1 MNMKM
6 IKYVFFAITITLI
19 LTGLGLATTEQ
30 ITEIRTCG
38 ELQAIEGN
46 LKGNYVVMNN
56 IDCEG
61 YNFEPIGDRNNPFQG
76 TIHGRYNKVL
86 NLNITRDKGNLGL
99 FSHIGKNGEVINL
112 DLVRM
117 NVKSSSSDVGGLAGE
132 NRGLIKGSQVVFSTI
147 KGNSFVGGLVGYMG
161 PGGEIVNS
169 VALSTDV
176 YGSSAVGGLV
186 GLNLDGVIN
195 SSRAGV
201 SHWSPST
208 LESSFYG
215 AGGLVG
221 INDDGSKIINSY
233 ANVDVY
239 GPEEVGGLVGR
250 QASYTSKG
258 TVIEN
263 SYSMGPVSGEDE
275 ETVGGL
281 LGYETGD
288 NSQCYGNF
296 WDLDTSNQQNSRCGT
311 GKPTEDMKRKSTFTN
326 AGWDF
331 ENVWEMREDGYP
343 QLRMKD
349 PILEPVEISTCKEL
363 QNIGPSGTYKLSN
376 DIDCSNIDNFEPI
389 IANTGG
395 KFSFNGQGHTI
406 KNVNINRPEEDYVG
420 LFGHLKYNVLVEN
433 VGVEDVNIEGKNYV
447 GGLIGRQSYQAVVK
461 DAYATGTVEGN
472 KDVGGLVGH
481 KYDDLTSSWAD
492 ANVKGNENVGSV
504 VGRDRKGK
512 SDYFRESTK
521 LTLDIQGQGEI
532 ETDPHYNYYRKNE
545 EITLTAEADENWYF
559 KEWTG
564 DHEGTDEE
572 VTIKM
577 DQDKEITAHFTEEEP
592 SEYYELTVNI
602 EGEGS
607 VEIDPDQEE
616 YEEGEEVE
624 LKAIPDENWYFKE
637 WTGDYEGTD
646 EEVTIT
652 MDNDKTITAHFT
664 EEEPPEYYELTVN
677 VEGEGEVLIDPD
689 QEEYEEGESVL
700 LIAIPDE
707 GHKFE
712 KWTGDAT
719 GTQKETTI
727 IMDDDKTVT
736 AHFTDDEEP
745 PKDDFF
751 RIEIISPK
759 DGAEFEE
766 NEEIELHYFV
776 ENTGDEKGS
785 QYIQFRV
792 NEDLEDIRYVT
803 LEPGEVRHGIF
814 NWSTDKPGEYELEVK
829 SKNHRDRIDV
839 QVGEIPELKAEL
851 ISPEDGAKDIGREVD
866 LKVNITHS
874 EDDPINVTFVDRN
887 ENKRMKTYENVEN
900 GSTVTHE
907 WKNLEEN
914 KTYRWYVI
922 LESEDESTSSR
933 IWRFTTKEKFPS
945 RRISVSAGGDVK
957 TTVNTPVELR
967 GTASSHRSRI
977 TKYRWDF
984 NGDGEWNYE
993 STETGITEAIY
1004 EEPGTYRAKF
1014 EATDENNHTNYDTTT
1029 VRVREEIYFVP
1040 RETVREA
1047 LNPIQE
1053 AGVRIT
1059 PIYEYD
1065 PHENTTKITYN
1076 IREMENEEK
1085 YIRIKMD
1092 IPTKVASTVEELRIR
1107 PRPDEEET
1115 KNLISWETSLAP
1127 LERTE
1132 IEMQKEGYIPKQH
1145 IEEIKLNIREIEEP
1159 EEPEDPEEPTT
1170 IAGLVIGAFASP
1182 AAGAIVLIAII
1193 ILSLGY
1199 YKREDI
1205 KERLDRNLNR

>member
-1 MNMKM
+1 MKI

-61 YNFEPIGDRNNPFQG
+61 YNFEPIGDKNNPFQG
-76 TIHGRYNKVL
+76 TIHGGYNKVL
-86 NLNITRDKGNLGL
+86 DLNITRDESNLGL
-99 FSHIGKNGEVINL
+99 FSHIGRDGEVINL
-112 DLVRM
+112 DLVYM
-117 NVKSSSSDVGGLAGE
+117 NVESSSADVGGLAGE
-132 NRGLIKGSQVVFSTI
+132 NRGLIRGSKVVFSTI

-288 NSQCYGNF
+288 NSKCYGNF
-296 WDLDTSNQQNSRCGT
+296 WDLDTSNQQDSRCGT

-343 QLRMKD
+343 RLRMKD
-349 PILEPVEISTCKEL
+349 PILEPVEISTCEEL
-363 QNIGPSGTYKLSN
+363 QNIGPSGTYELSN
-376 DIDCSNIDNFEPI
+376 DVDCSNIDNFEPI

-395 KFSFNGQGHTI
+395 KFSFDGQGHTI

-433 VGVEDVNIEGKNYV
+433 VGVENVNIEGKNYV
-447 GGLIGRQSYQAVVK
+447 GGLVGRQSYQAVVK

-504 VGRDRKGK
+504 IGRDRKGE

-564 DHEGTDEE
+564 DYEGTEE
-572 VTIKM
+572 EITITM
-577 DQDKEITAHFTEEEP
+577 DQDKEITAYFTEEEP

-602 EGEGS
+602 EGEG
-607 VEIDPDQEE
+607 
-616 YEEGEEVE
+616 
-624 LKAIPDENWYFKE
+624 
-637 WTGDYEGTD
+637 
-646 EEVTIT
+646 
-652 MDNDKTITAHFT
+652 
-664 EEEPPEYYELTVN
+664 
-677 VEGEGEVLIDPD
+677 EVLIDPD
-689 QEEYEEGESVL
+689 KDEYEEGESVL

-707 GHKFE
+707 DHKFE
-712 KWTGDAT
+712 KWTEDAA

-745 PKDDFF
+745 PKDAFF
-751 RIEIISPK
+751 EIEIISPK
-759 DGAEFEE
+759 DDAEFEE
-766 NEEIELHYFV
+766 DEEIELHYFV

-803 LEPGEVRHGIF
+803 LEPGEVRHGTF

-874 EDDPINVTFVDRN
+874 EEDPINVTFVDLN

-984 NGDGEWNYE
+984 NGDGEWDYE

-1014 EATDENNHTNYDTTT
+1014 EVTDENNHTNYDTTT
-1029 VRVREEIYFVP
+1029 VRVREEIYFIP

-1076 IREMENEEK
+1076 IREMESEEK

-1115 KNLISWETSLAP
+1115 KNLISWEKSLAP

-1170 IAGLVIGAFASP
+1170 IAGLFIGAFASP
-1182 AAGAIVLIAII
+1182 AVGAIVLIAII